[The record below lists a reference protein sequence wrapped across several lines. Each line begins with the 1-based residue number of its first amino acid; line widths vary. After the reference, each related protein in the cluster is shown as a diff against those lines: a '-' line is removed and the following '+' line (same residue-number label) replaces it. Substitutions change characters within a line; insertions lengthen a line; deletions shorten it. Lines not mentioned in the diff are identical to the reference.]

1 MLVQKFV
8 KHYNIG
14 KIFSSTIGYEL
25 TSKDCK
31 KCK

>member
-1 MLVQKFV
+1 MKMEM
-8 KHYNIG
+8 KNDKENIY
-14 KIFSSTIGYEL
+14 KYWGYEL